1 MPNIRLEQMTPTQK
15 VAALLITLGPSAASE
30 VMKHIEDESTLEQIT
45 IEIAG
50 LSKLPQDVI
59 EAIVEEFHAVFQ
71 ASSLLAAGGMNY
83 ARELLEKAYGSSE
96 ANEILNKL
104 VSILNSNPF
113 QFFNEADPVQLATSF
128 QNENPQLIALIL
140 AYLKPEQS
148 AKVLNC
154 LAPNVQYKVA
164 LKIAQM
170 ETANPEII
178 SEVEKIV
185 ESRFSNIVAS
195 DFSKAGGTKT
205 LADILNSTDR
215 STEKN
220 VIDTMEIEKPDLA
233 EDVRSLMFVFED
245 IVQLDDS
252 SIQRV
257 LREIDTKELALSLKG
272 AKEEVKQ
279 KILKNMSE
287 RAQAVILE
295 DMEYMGPVRTKEVQR
310 AQSKVVGVIKALEA
324 VGEVTIYRNELE
336 DELIE

>member
-1 MPNIRLEQMTPTQK
+1 MAIRLEQMTPTQK
-15 VAALLITLGPSAASE
+15 VAALLITLGPSASAE
-30 VMKHIEDESTLEQIT
+30 VMKCIEDDNALEQIT
-45 IEIAG
+45 LEIAG

-59 EAIVEEFHAVFQ
+59 EAVVDEFYTVFQ
-71 ASSLLAAGGMNY
+71 AQSMLASGGMDY
-83 ARELLEKAYGSSE
+83 ARELLEKAYGTSE
-96 ANEILNKL
+96 ANDILNRL
-104 VSILNSNPF
+104 VTVLNSNPF

-154 LAPNVQYKVA
+154 LHPSIQHKVA

-170 ETANPEII
+170 ETTNPEVI

-185 ESRFSNIVAS
+185 ESRFSNVVAT
-195 DFSKAGGTKT
+195 DFSKAGGTKA
-205 LADILNSTDR
+205 LASILNSTDR
-215 STEKN
+215 ATEKN
-220 VIDTMEIEKPDLA
+220 VIEMMEIETPELA

-245 IVQLDDS
+245 IIQLDDA

-257 LREIDTKELALSLKG
+257 LKEVDSRDLATSLKG
-272 AKEEVKQ
+272 VKEEVKQ

-287 RAQAVILE
+287 RAQAVLLE
-295 DMEYMGPVRTKEVQR
+295 DIEYMGPVRTKEVQKV
-310 AQSKVVGVIKALEA
+310 QSKIVGIIKALEA
-324 VGEVTIYRNELE
+324 VGEVVIYRDNQE

>member
-83 ARELLEKAYGSSE
+83 AKELLEKAYGSSE

-104 VSILNSNPF
+104 VTILNSNPF

-154 LAPNVQYKVA
+154 LAPNVQI
-164 LKIAQM
+164 KIS
-170 ETANPEII
+170 P
-178 SEVEKIV
+178 
-185 ESRFSNIVAS
+185 
-195 DFSKAGGTKT
+195 
-205 LADILNSTDR
+205 
-215 STEKN
+215 
-220 VIDTMEIEKPDLA
+220 
-233 EDVRSLMFVFED
+233 
-245 IVQLDDS
+245 
-252 SIQRV
+252 
-257 LREIDTKELALSLKG
+257 
-272 AKEEVKQ
+272 
-279 KILKNMSE
+279 
-287 RAQAVILE
+287 
-295 DMEYMGPVRTKEVQR
+295 
-310 AQSKVVGVIKALEA
+310 
-324 VGEVTIYRNELE
+324 
-336 DELIE
+336 

>member
-1 MPNIRLEQMTPTQK
+1 MTPTQK

-30 VMKHIEDESTLEQIT
+30 FMKHIEDESTLEQIT

-83 ARELLEKAYGSSE
+83 AKELLEKAYGSSE

-104 VSILNSNPF
+104 VTILNSNPF

-257 LREIDTKELALSLKG
+257 LREIDTKELALSMKG